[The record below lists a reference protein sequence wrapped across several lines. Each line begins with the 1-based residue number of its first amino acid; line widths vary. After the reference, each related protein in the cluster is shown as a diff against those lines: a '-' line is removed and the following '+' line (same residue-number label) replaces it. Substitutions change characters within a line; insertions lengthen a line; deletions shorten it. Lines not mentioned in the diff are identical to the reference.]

1 MGPRHSP
8 QPSLASQS
16 ANAKLQANRHHQ
28 PTSSIGVPAVANMSE
43 NKPGND
49 NSSGAAI
56 DEPPTPP
63 SQSSMSIT
71 TSSIMEEV
79 DRTAARVAISA
90 MAGLTLGASI
100 AIFKG
105 APIGRTSMSVS
116 ASCALAGTAC
126 FGSERVANNA
136 IRLLSENT
144 EPTTRDFVSHGIGGV
159 VGGGI
164 AGGLFQ
170 GRVLSGSLLFTPIM
184 LAVAFG
190 ELRANEYKR
199 ERLNQLLD
207 KYDEMKQSSGSDR

>member
-1 MGPRHSP
+1 
-8 QPSLASQS
+8 
-16 ANAKLQANRHHQ
+16 
-28 PTSSIGVPAVANMSE
+28 MSE

-49 NSSGAAI
+49 NSQEVAI
-56 DEPPTPP
+56 DDSPSPP
-63 SQSSMSIT
+63 SRSSMSVT
-71 TSSIMEEV
+71 TSSIIMEEV

-144 EPTTRDFVSHGIGGV
+144 STEPTTRDFVSHGIGGA

-184 LAVAFG
+184 LAVALG
-190 ELRANEYKR
+190 ELRANECKR

-207 KYDEMKQSSGSDR
+207 KYDEMKHSSSSDR